1 MFAKPGTL
9 GEWSAFATWTKSVS
23 GSSHAKMFAEGLFVW
38 YFEIDDFNVKTKE
51 FSYNS
56 DSGFWEF

>member
-38 YFEIDDFNVKTKE
+38 YFELDDFNVKTKE
-51 FSYNS
+51 C
-56 DSGFWEF
+56 